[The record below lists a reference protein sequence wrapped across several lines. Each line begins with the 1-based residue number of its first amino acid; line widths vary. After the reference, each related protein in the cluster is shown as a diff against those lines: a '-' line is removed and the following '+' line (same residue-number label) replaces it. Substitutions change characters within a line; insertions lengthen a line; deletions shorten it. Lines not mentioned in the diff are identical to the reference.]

1 LHESHIAFGNE
12 FALGQ
17 AVAAI
22 THGDLGDEPQM
33 RSDKFL
39 RGRRIF
45 VLAPAFG
52 EHVLFPR
59 GQDREPTNCRK
70 IVIEAAFGGDDAQ
83 GFRHIFFS

>member
-1 LHESHIAFGNE
+1 
-12 FALGQ
+12 
-17 AVAAI
+17 
-22 THGDLGDEPQM
+22 M

-52 EHVLFPR
+52 EHVLFAR

-70 IVIEAAFGGDDAQ
+70 IVIEAAFGGDDGRDFGISFSPNWFLSTQ
-83 GFRHIFFS
+83 RRRRRTNIFVSDAVKDLQAS